1 MQREKRW
8 DIMAGGVLG
17 CTLLL
22 ITLNTAV
29 TIKPACRIR
38 ITEQGL
44 RLIRSEGLRFV
55 AEELEN
61 IAIADLSGK
70 EGPFHY
76 SITGVKITDL
86 DLSTA
91 SLNFSPEAGLQFEVK
106 NSSIHITFQRNMLYW
121 LIQDVGQI
129 NASAHGADIWTVL
142 NLSKS
147 QSGQLKISKLSC
159 TASIARMHAEFTGS
173 FSGFYEVFSSFLTTG
188 LRFLINQQICPAL
201 QHSSLVLLNSLLE
214 TVPVRTPVDQ
224 YVGIDYSLLSDPDV
238 QSDWMDMEFKGMFY
252 PLGNENDTL
261 LNTAIVP
268 LLKGKERMVYFSVSE
283 YFFDSAM
290 YSYYKAGVL
299 KTEIPEK
306 KMSVDLAY
314 LLRTTF
320 FGAIILLTPTSSA
333 KEAPLL
339 LDLEVTSAPRCTIK
353 PSGITVSVSAL
364 MNVILLPPNAKPVML
379 SSIIMESRLNAK
391 VSLKGKKLAI
401 KLDLKRFRM
410 YSSKSTLESLA
421 LIPLQTPVKA
431 LLQFTVMPIINER
444 TLEGVQ
450 IPLPEG
456 IDFINETMKNHM
468 KDTKILEGKGKP
480 EHNEDDPDEWHHD
493 HRWNSTV
500 ARLTNSSPS
509 PHSPRTRP
517 PNTTLPAQ
525 TLHHTHAPSH
535 RYPHMVRESR

>member
-1 MQREKRW
+1 MCFCLKKRW
-8 DIMAGGVLG
+8 DIMAGSVLG

-29 TIKPACRIR
+29 SIKPACRIR

-44 RLIRSEGLRFV
+44 GLLRSEGLRFV

-61 IAIADLSGK
+61 ISIADLSGN

-76 SITGVKITDL
+76 SISGVKITDL

-91 SLNFSPEAGLQFEVK
+91 SLTFAPEAGLQFEVK
-106 NSSIHITFQRNMLYW
+106 NSSIRITFQRNMLYW

-129 NASAHGADIWTVL
+129 NASAHGADIWTAL

-147 QSGQLKISKLSC
+147 QFGQLKISKLSC

-201 QHSSLVLLNSLLE
+201 QHSALVLLNSLLE

-238 QSDWMDMEFKGMFY
+238 KSDWMDMEFKGMFY
-252 PLGNENDTL
+252 ALTNENDTL
-261 LNTAIVP
+261 LNNAIIP
-268 LLKGKERMVYFSVSE
+268 LVKGKERMVYFSVSE

-364 MNVILLPPNAKPVML
+364 MNVILLPPNAKPVIL

-421 LIPLQTPVKA
+421 LIPLQTPVKT

-444 TLEGVQ
+444 TLKGVQ

-468 KDTKILEGKGKP
+468 GFLSVGADLHFYKGLREVIYMNMQP
-480 EHNEDDPDEWHHD
+480 LSPGNA
-493 HRWNSTV
+493 TV
-500 ARLTNSSPS
+500 GN
-509 PHSPRTRP
+509 
-517 PNTTLPAQ
+517 
-525 TLHHTHAPSH
+525 
-535 RYPHMVRESR
+535 